1 MVGSRDDRFE
11 AEPPMPERAE
21 LEAAMIASEQDVA
34 AGRTVVLEDVLR
46 TLDETAG
53 KIERRRTARRA

>member
-1 MVGSRDDRFE
+1 
-11 AEPPMPERAE
+11 MPERAE

-34 AGRTVVLEDVLR
+34 AGRTVALEDVLR